1 VLTGIHAI
9 IFDLDGTLYFSDGL
23 AREVN
28 QAVRGLIARLRG
40 IGPDAA
46 ADLIRETRNRLSMAS
61 GVETPLTSVC
71 SELGVSPK
79 QFHEALTPE
88 VNPESYLTPDERVAA
103 LLSSLKKHYELF
115 VYTNN
120 NRTLSSRIISALGLS
135 GLFNGVVTI
144 EDSWRPKP
152 DRCSLRALLSSIG
165 RLPEECLFV
174 GDRFDIDLRLPAE
187 MGSAVMLISSVDDLF
202 RLELPARGKTA

>member
-23 AREVN
+23 AQEVN
-28 QAVRGLIARLRG
+28 LAACRLIARCRG
-40 IGPDAA
+40 IEPDAA
-46 ADLIRETRNRLSMAS
+46 ADLIRNTRNRLSLAR
-61 GVETPLTSVC
+61 GVETSLTSVC
-71 SELGVSPK
+71 SELGVPPR
-79 QFHEALTPE
+79 QFHEALTPA
-88 VNPESYLTPDERVAA
+88 VTPESYLTPDERVAA

-152 DRCSLRALLSSIG
+152 DRSALRALLSAIG

-202 RLELPARGKTA
+202 RLELPARGKT

>member
-9 IFDLDGTLYFSDGL
+9 IFDLDGTLYVSDGL
-23 AREVN
+23 AQEVN
-28 QAVRGLIARLRG
+28 LAVRRLIARNRG
-40 IGPDAA
+40 IEPEAA
-46 ADLIRETRNRLSMAS
+46 ADLIRDTRNRLSLAS
-61 GVETPLTSVC
+61 GVETSLTSVC
-71 SELGVSPK
+71 SELGVSPR
-79 QFHEALTPE
+79 QFHEALNPE
-88 VNPESYLTPDERVAA
+88 INPESYLAPDERVAA

-152 DRCSLRALLSSIG
+152 DRSALRALLSSIG

-187 MGSAVMLISSVDDLF
+187 MGSAVMLISSVDDLL
-202 RLELPARGKTA
+202 RLEIPARGKTT

>member
-1 VLTGIHAI
+1 MLTGIHAI

-23 AREVN
+23 AQEVN
-28 QAVRGLIARLRG
+28 LAACRLIARCRG
-40 IGPDAA
+40 IEPDAA
-46 ADLIRETRNRLSMAS
+46 ADLIRNTRNRLSLAR
-61 GVETPLTSVC
+61 GVETSLTSVC
-71 SELGVSPK
+71 SELGVPPR
-79 QFHEALTPE
+79 QFHEALTPA
-88 VNPESYLTPDERVAA
+88 VTPESYLTPDERVAA

-152 DRCSLRALLSSIG
+152 DRSALRALLSAIG

-202 RLELPARGKTA
+202 RLELPARGKT